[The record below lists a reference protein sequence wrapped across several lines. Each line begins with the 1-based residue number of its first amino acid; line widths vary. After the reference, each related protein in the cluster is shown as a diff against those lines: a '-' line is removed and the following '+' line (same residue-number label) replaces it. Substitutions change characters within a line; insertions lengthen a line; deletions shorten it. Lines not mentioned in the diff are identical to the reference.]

1 MSATTSAT
9 QPILTPPNETVE
21 VTVQRSNPWTNRRAR
36 TAIAVCVFTL
46 VIDTSTVSAMDASR
60 IEDLEVRACV
70 ARTVPDYSMTQRLDV
85 QMLDDDGAISESSG
99 YLSWKRFEDGRAKL
113 VVSIVAPPERA
124 GVAVLL
130 IEREGANPDVFMYIP
145 ERRQVRPV
153 GARTLG
159 ASMLGTDLS
168 YEDFTHFQQMVDT
181 GIATRLDDVTLD
193 GHPVYVLENIPVDG
207 KSAYSRILTY
217 VDQKKCLPVKTEFF
231 APNGSLHK
239 VLFVERQHVR
249 KVSDRWVPF
258 RVVMRDYKRDRR
270 TVLATA
276 DIRINPAIR
285 NIVFTPAHLR
295 QGH

>member
-207 KSAYSRILTY
+207 KSRLFTHPDLCRSEKVPAREDGVLRAERLTPQSALRRAATRAQSERPLGPISRRNAGLQTRSPY
-217 VDQKKCLPVKTEFF
+217 RP
-231 APNGSLHK
+231 
-239 VLFVERQHVR
+239 
-249 KVSDRWVPF
+249 
-258 RVVMRDYKRDRR
+258 RDRR
-270 TVLATA
+270 HQ
-276 DIRINPAIR
+276 D
-285 NIVFTPAHLR
+285 
-295 QGH
+295 QSGHP